1 MNYVLIFYQKNI
13 TTNKFLLKIPW
24 SFLNLVMN
32 GGKIKIEL
40 NYRRFDIILHAA
52 MACMLG
58 ARGTVYRVNVDEDG
72 PCLWRLLVHGPLYAD
87 LPFWFLDVNFF
98 LAWMVGRYSYTN
110 DAVSA
115 ATYHGGV
122 IERVVMVIF

>member
-1 MNYVLIFYQKNI
+1 
-13 TTNKFLLKIPW
+13 
-24 SFLNLVMN
+24 
-32 GGKIKIEL
+32 
-40 NYRRFDIILHAA
+40 
-52 MACMLG
+52 
-58 ARGTVYRVNVDEDG
+58 
-72 PCLWRLLVHGPLYAD
+72 VHGPLYAD